1 MMGENLPI
9 SFYDLNIWNRIPFI
23 NGSHPSNLGSTE
35 ILFSDN
41 HPYIPLIQ
49 TKIHWTMLGYHF
61 FDLLQVRIDL

>member
-1 MMGENLPI
+1 MGENLPI

-49 TKIHWTMLGYHF
+49 TKIH
-61 FDLLQVRIDL
+61 